1 MVLQMNENYICLSFF
16 YSVRIGVLVG
26 ATNTSIILTGGSA
39 IDVVG
44 AVDEATAIGS
54 ATSVV
59 WQASNVTLLECANS
73 TRCDDCVFGN
83 AYRNT
88 VPCRWCF
95 DAETIEGRCIAAD
108 NNCLLG
114 TQRATVIA
122 GG

>member
-1 MVLQMNENYICLSFF
+1 MS
-16 YSVRIGVLVG
+16 SKKKGVLVG
-26 ATNTSIILTGGSA
+26 ATNTSIVLAGGSA

-44 AVDEATAIGS
+44 VTDEATMNS
-54 ATSVV
+54 VTSVV
-59 WQASNVTLLECANS
+59 WQASNVTLLECANN

-108 NNCLLG
+108 SNCLLG

-122 GG
+122 GVK